1 MAPHQFYTCGVQQG
15 ACRGQGTWTS
25 PGLLFLF
32 PWLHDSLS
40 PSSGVQPYAFFWHSQ
55 CFQVLGYNNPRL
67 SPSSPG
73 PRRVSCFFF
82 FHFFFSI
89 FFSCFFVVT
98 FLLPH
103 RVLSYI
109 QISRPVFFLSWYKTQ
124 KIYRL
129 KHIFFRLKH
138 FSASSSVAW
147 SDLFPIV
154 GKHISRTSWSF
165 KTETLCPLTNNSPPL
180 LPQPS
185 KHPSTFCLDESDY
198 CRYFM

>member
-1 MAPHQFYTCGVQQG
+1 MGCNREPAG
-15 ACRGQGTWTS
+15 AKG
-25 PGLLFLF
+25 
-32 PWLHDSLS
+32 
-40 PSSGVQPYAFFWHSQ
+40 
-55 CFQVLGYNNPRL
+55 
-67 SPSSPG
+67 PG
-73 PRRVSCFFF
+73 PHLAYSSCSHGFMTACPLAVGCSPLPFSDTLNAFKCWVITTPGFPLHLLAPGVSAAFFF
-82 FHFFFSI
+82 FFSFFFFSI

-103 RVLSYI
+103 RVLSHI
-109 QISRPVFFLSWYKTQ
+109 QISSPVFFLSWYKTQ

-147 SDLFPIV
+147 SDLFPVV

-180 LPQPS
+180 LPQPC